1 MDKPKYD
8 YVNSVQEAIN
18 MAVAENRVVRFI
30 SKWSDEE
37 IRNMKGTV
45 DRKGCKLRKPD
56 RASNDIAVIPKGHE
70 NFDFNT
76 VDTKIVIPKL
86 DRDLKTWRA

>member
-1 MDKPKYD
+1 MGKPKYD
-8 YVNSVQEAIN
+8 YVNSIQEAIN
-18 MAVAENRVVRFI
+18 MAVAEKRVVRFI
-30 SKWSDEE
+30 SRWTDDE
-37 IRNMKGTV
+37 IRAMKEI

-70 NFDFNT
+70 NFDFDA

>member
-8 YVNSVQEAIN
+8 YVYSIQEAIN
-18 MAVAENRVVRFI
+18 MAVAKKRVVRFL
-30 SKWSDEE
+30 SRWTNAE
-37 IRNMKGTV
+37 IKSNIV
-45 DRKGCKLRKPD
+45 DRKGCKLMKPNKE
-56 RASNDIAVIPKGHE
+56 SNDVAVVPPTVKD
-70 NFDFNT
+70 FDFDA

>member
-18 MAVAENRVVRFI
+18 MAVAEKRVVRFI
-30 SKWSDEE
+30 SRWTNEE
-37 IRNMKGTV
+37 IKSNGV
-45 DRKGCKLRKPD
+45 DRKGCKLMKQSKE
-56 RASNDIAVIPKGHE
+56 SNDIAVVPPSVKD
-70 NFDFNT
+70 FDFNV

-86 DRDLKTWRA
+86 DRDLKTWRV